1 MAKVTG
7 LSLERSGG
15 TQQRRLHL
23 REISADGD
31 APLETVGLDLRSAR
45 QRKGEDLATVSRAL
59 KIRKDHLEALEES
72 NLEGLP
78 GRAYAIGFLRSY
90 ADYLGLDSN
99 SCVERFKA
107 EIAGRGDGDE
117 PSLLPSVEHERKWP
131 QGAIVF
137 VVLLVAVV
145 AYAAYYLLSSPAQT
159 ASTVTAVPERLAAEA
174 AGPAASVPAPAI
186 EPAPALEPAPPPP
199 APPTAAELA
208 ASLPPGRAYGT
219 RNSDSRVT
227 LRVHMPIRVTV
238 QGADNMI
245 FISRELSPGDRYQTP
260 NLVGLR
266 ISTPDSGA
274 VEVILDGTSLG
285 FLGASGANAEDLS
298 LDPQDL
304 VDRAR
309 QNPG

>member
-23 REISADGD
+23 REVSADGD
-31 APLETVGLDLRSAR
+31 APLETVGLDLRAAR

-59 KIRKDHLEALEES
+59 KVRKNHLEALEES
-72 NLEGLP
+72 NLDGLP
-78 GRAYAIGFLRSY
+78 GRTYAIGFLRSY

-107 EIAGRGDGDE
+107 EIAGHDDGDE
-117 PSLLPSVEHERKWP
+117 PALLPSVEHDRKWP

-145 AYAAYYLLSSPAQT
+145 AYAAYYFLSSPAQT

-174 AGPAASVPAPAI
+174 AAPAI
-186 EPAPALEPAPPPP
+186 PAPPVEAAPAPEPAPPPP
-199 APPTAAELA
+199 ATPTAAQLA
-208 ASLPPGRAYGT
+208 TSLPQGRAYGT
-219 RNSDSRVT
+219 RNDDSGVT
-227 LRVHMPIRVTV
+227 LRVHKPIRVMV
-238 QGADNMI
+238 QGPDNMV
-245 FISRELSPGDRYQTP
+245 FIGRDLSPGDRYQTP

-266 ISTPDSGA
+266 VTTPDSGA

-285 FLGASGANAEDLS
+285 FLGPNGATAEDMS

-309 QNPG
+309 